1 MDKTR
6 KLGKAFA
13 FRMTVLFC
21 GMMLIGAVAASAKTT
36 VTWYGQAAFKIV
48 TPSGGVILIDPWLT
62 NPKNPDKE
70 AVAKVGKVD
79 YILITHGHG
88 DHVGNAIQIAEET
101 GAQLVAVAGL
111 SRNMVSVLGFPG
123 GQATI
128 MTFGNVGGTMDLPK
142 AGAKATFVEAVHGSE
157 LKIKNPEV
165 DMPVRVAAGP
175 PVGFVLQIRDGP
187 TIYHTGDTDVNYGMK
202 MVGRMFKV
210 DLMLLAI
217 GGHFTMD
224 PERAAVAT
232 ELVNPKFAMPMH
244 YGTFPVLKG
253 TPAEYKKFLKK
264 VKTRAKVVVM
274 QPGDTR
280 NF

>member
-1 MDKTR
+1 
-6 KLGKAFA
+6 
-13 FRMTVLFC
+13 
-21 GMMLIGAVAASAKTT
+21 MMLIGAVAASAKTT

-62 NPKNPDKE
+62 NPKNPDKKN
-70 AVAKVGKVD
+70 ALAKLGKAD

-88 DHVGNAIQIAEET
+88 DHVGNSVQIAEET
-101 GAQLVAVAGL
+101 GAHLVAVAGL

-157 LKIKNPEV
+157 LKLKSPEV

-175 PVGFVLQIRDGP
+175 PVGFVLQIKNGP
-187 TIYHTGDTDVNYGMK
+187 TIYHTGDTDVNYGMVL
-202 MVGRMFKV
+202 VGRMFKV

-232 ELVNPKFAMPMH
+232 ELVNPKVAMPMH

-253 TPAEYKKFLKK
+253 TPAEFKKFLKK

-274 QPGDTR
+274 KPGETR